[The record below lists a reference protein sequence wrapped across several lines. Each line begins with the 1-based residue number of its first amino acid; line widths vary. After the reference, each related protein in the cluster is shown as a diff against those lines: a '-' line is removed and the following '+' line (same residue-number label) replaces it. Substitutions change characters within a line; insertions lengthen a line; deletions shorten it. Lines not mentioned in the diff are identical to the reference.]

1 MSIKKDEKA
10 KEQTQNKHKNTI
22 TWCKKK
28 LEAKKFPMYK

>member
-22 TWCKKK
+22 TWCNM
-28 LEAKKFPMYK
+28 EAKKFPMYK